1 VRVFSARLS
10 YSWTTEYAA
19 EPGVSFCSPPS
30 LGRWGLWLPRMI
42 QTFENFTLLR
52 ACGCSWS
59 AVAGATSWKL
69 SKALGT
75 LSTHTLLR
83 TAVVNAVSERW
94 HNVVFAADQ
103 AHVGGTVVKGL
114 GGGDANAGLHESEN
128 GLRMSDEI

>member
-1 VRVFSARLS
+1 
-10 YSWTTEYAA
+10 
-19 EPGVSFCSPPS
+19 
-30 LGRWGLWLPRMI
+30 MI

-52 ACGCSWS
+52 G
-59 AVAGATSWKL
+59 AVAAGQAGATSWKL

-128 GLRMSDEI
+128 GLTMSDEI